1 MPINNDNIGVLK
13 AFDSQEC
20 INIFSGKQRLF
31 ISKTMPN
38 IAKEKPNECS
48 YVYNKPF
55 ECCVYA
61 KKPIRKFNKGLCL
74 DNEKLGFVH
83 KCNYEAAE
91 RYKMPVISGM
101 IIGKFTCSHISVITL
116 SDEYLDGFSGIEYDI
131 SDEQLEL
138 ACITREEVNKL
149 GNGEILYAWDVS
161 DAKLY
166 TTPYSLSVAGL
177 TAPPHNFTYVNIV
190 KGE

>member
-1 MPINNDNIGVLK
+1 MLINKDNIGVLK
-13 AFDSQEC
+13 AFDPQEC
-20 INIFSGKQRLF
+20 IDIISGKQRLF

-38 IAKEKPNECS
+38 IVKEKPYEWS
-48 YVYNKPF
+48 YSYNKPF

-61 KKPIRKFNKGLCL
+61 KKPVRKFDKGLCL
-74 DNEKLGFVH
+74 DNGKLGFVH

-91 RYKMPVISGM
+91 RYKMPILSGM
-101 IIGKFTCSHISVITL
+101 IIGKFTCNHISVITL
-116 SDEYLDGFSGIEYDI
+116 SNEYLDGLSGIEYNI
-131 SDEQLEL
+131 SDEQLKL

-149 GNGEILYAWDVS
+149 GNGEILYAWDIS

-166 TTPYSLSVAGL
+166 ATPYPLSAAGL
-177 TAPPHNFTYVNIV
+177 VSAPHNFTYINIV